1 MPRQEYRQTQPR
13 PQFTPQPRQQYQPQ
27 QTRQEYQPRQNYQ
40 AQSRDY
46 DPQPRQSY
54 SPEPM
59 AYQQPSQAVSP
70 ARVEQFRSANAR
82 PAAAPRSQEDLAAA
96 VLAALQPGITAA
108 VQAAIDSRETDWVT
122 PTLTFCSF
130 YIFIFR
136 I

>member
-13 PQFTPQPRQQYQPQ
+13 PQFTPEPRQQYQPQ
-27 QTRQEYQPRQNYQ
+27 QTRQEYQPRRNYQ
-40 AQSRDY
+40 AESRDY
-46 DPQPRQSY
+46 EPRQRY
-54 SPEPM
+54 SPEPL
-59 AYQQPSQAVSP
+59 AYQQPGQAVAP
-70 ARVEQFRSANAR
+70 ARLEQFRSANAR
-82 PAAAPRSQEDLAAA
+82 PAAAARSQEDFAAA

-122 PTLTFCSF
+122 QTLTFCSF